1 MSATVSASH
10 GIELAAAR
18 CLPDD
23 GAAGTLIGRC
33 WLPGER
39 AGPALVAVRTDGVF
53 DLSSRWLTVSDL
65 LDEAEPARAV
75 QLVAGRRIGSLS
87 DLLRNTGRA
96 QPDADAPRLLAPIDL
111 QVIKAAGVTFA
122 SSLLERVIEE
132 QAKGDPSRAE
142 AVRADV
148 QAAIGSN
155 LADVKPGSREAA
167 ELKAAL
173 QARGLWSQY
182 LEVGIGP
189 DAEVFTKAPL
199 LSALGTGVSIGVRG
213 DSAWNNPEP
222 EVVLAVNSRAQ
233 IVGATLGNDVNLR
246 DFEGRSALLLGKS
259 KDNNGSTAIGPF
271 IRLFDATFT
280 LDDVRRAD
288 LTLTVT
294 GTDGFVLEGSSTMRQ
309 ISRDPLELVAQTTA
323 MHQYPDGFVLFCGT
337 LFAPTQDRGAPGSG
351 FTHHVGDLVRIRS
364 PRLGELV
371 NRIEHSERLAPWT
384 YGVRS
389 LMRHVARH
397 GGR

>member
-1 MSATVSASH
+1 MADIHLDPSS
-10 GIELAAAR
+10 

-23 GAAGTLIGRC
+23 GTRGTLIGRC
-33 WLPGER
+33 WLPGGH
-39 AGPALVAVRTDGVF
+39 AGPVVVAVREQGVF
-53 DLSSRWLTVSDL
+53 DLSERFATVSDL
-65 LDEAEPARAV
+65 LDEPEPAQAAAATRGKLLGTLAD
-75 QLVAGRRIGSLS
+75 I
-87 DLLRNTGRA
+87 LRNTGRA
-96 QPDADAPRLLAPIDL
+96 ERDATLPHLLAPIDL

-122 SSLLERVIEE
+122 TSLLERVIEE
-132 QAKGDPSRAE
+132 QAKGDPARADSVRAE
-142 AVRADV
+142 V
-148 QAAIGSN
+148 QKAIGTN
-155 LADVKPGSREAA
+155 LATVKPGSSESAA
-167 ELKAAL
+167 LKAAL

-199 LSALGTGVSIGVRG
+199 LSALGTGVAIGVRG

-271 IRLFDATFT
+271 IRLFDGSFT

-294 GTDGFVLEGSSTMRQ
+294 GADGFVLKGASTMRE
-309 ISRDPLELVAQTTA
+309 ISRDPLDLVAQTTA

-351 FTHHVGDLVRIRS
+351 FTHRRGDVVRIRS
-364 PRLGELV
+364 ARLGELLNV
-371 NRIEHSERLAPWT
+371 VEHSERLPPWT
-384 YGVRS
+384 YGVRQLIQHLAQRANS
-389 LMRHVARH
+389 
-397 GGR
+397 